1 MEIEVNQDIRKFK
14 VKDIGPFSFK
24 QAGFIVLGG
33 GVGYLMYTVTNALP
47 ISIIPAAL
55 VMAFGFL
62 KPFGMTFTQAIK
74 LLMKEMTVPPC
85 YEYET
90 DFVYDEDELKK
101 LKKKGYTVYLSEE
114 LIQSNTD
121 DNKKKKLNPNQYE
134 EDLILR

>member
-24 QAGFIVLGG
+24 QAGFLALGG
-33 GVGYLMYTVTNALP
+33 GLGFLLYSATGTLEMA
-47 ISIIPAAL
+47 IIPAAL
-55 VMAFGFL
+55 VAAFGFI
-62 KPFGMTFTQAIK
+62 KPFGMTFMQAMK
-74 LLMKEMTVPPC
+74 LLMKEMATPPC

-90 DFVYDEDELKK
+90 DFVYNEEDIKILQ
-101 LKKKGYTVYLSEE
+101 KKGYSVTLSEK

-121 DNKKKKLNPNQYE
+121 KNKAKVNPNQYE

>member
-1 MEIEVNQDIRKFK
+1 MEIEINQDIRKFK

-33 GVGYLMYTVTNALP
+33 GLGYLIYTATNTLP
-47 ISIIPAAL
+47 MSIIPAIGVA
-55 VMAFGFL
+55 AFGFL
-62 KPFGMTFTQAIK
+62 KPFGMTFMQALR

-90 DFVYDEDELKK
+90 DFVYSETVVEK
-101 LKKKGYTVYLSEE
+101 LKKQGYTVYSSEE

-121 DNKKKKLNPNQYE
+121 NNKKKNINPNMYE